1 MTGKPDWV
9 ASSDRVSYPFSKHS
23 RDRVQQAS
31 VEAPAL
37 KSSDDRTRNLCF
49 LAPQLLVSSTVI
61 AQHRERDR
69 PASEGLI
76 GQTDPAITLGRD
88 SELVVQ
94 VLKMLFD
101 GCLRNEQLTGHPAN

>member
-9 ASSDRVSYPFSKHS
+9 ASSDRVSYPFSKQS
-23 RDRVQQAS
+23 RDRVQPAS

-37 KSSDDRTRNLCF
+37 KSSDDRTRNLVF
-49 LAPQLLVSSTVI
+49 SPQLLVSSTVI

-94 VLKMLFD
+94 ILKMLFD